1 MCGSVFQTCSRYIFK
16 IRYAPFKNTRTD
28 ILSKKGFETIAVVKR
43 THLYLNFVLPNRQ
56 HYMKSILLFAC
67 IFFSTLNAVAQGIA
81 TVPLE
86 KYTELRVYDRISV
99 TLVKGEENKIE
110 ISAEN
115 KKDLSITENDG
126 RLRLKMCSGES
137 VLNSILNIKL
147 FYTDALSVID
157 ANKNSRIISTG
168 LVIGN
173 DLAIEAQDAS
183 TITLNIAY
191 NNVSA
196 KSISG
201 SEIKLSGTSRNQE
214 VMINTGG
221 RLFNKGLKT
230 KRSTVIVLSGGSA
243 EVYASEAVIAKVKAG
258 GSITVYGN
266 PKSVDKDDTFG
277 GKIAIPE

>member
-1 MCGSVFQTCSRYIFK
+1 
-16 IRYAPFKNTRTD
+16 
-28 ILSKKGFETIAVVKR
+28 
-43 THLYLNFVLPNRQ
+43 
-56 HYMKSILLFAC
+56 MKSLLFFTMLFC
-67 IFFSTLNAVAQGIA
+67 TTLLVAQNNAII
-81 TVPLE
+81 PLE
-86 KYTELRVYDRISV
+86 NFTELQVYDRISV

-110 ISAEN
+110 IPLEH
-115 KKDLSITENDG
+115 KKDLSITENDA

-137 VLNSILNIKL
+137 VLNSTLSLKL
-147 FYTDALSVID
+147 YYTEALSIID

-168 LVIGN
+168 LVIGT

-196 KSISG
+196 KSTSG
-201 SEIKLSGTSRNQE
+201 SEIKLSGTSTNQE

-221 RLFNKGLKT
+221 KLFNKGLKT
-230 KRSTVIVLSGGSA
+230 KNSTVIVLSGGSA

-277 GKIAIPE
+277 DKIAIPE

>member
-1 MCGSVFQTCSRYIFK
+1 MLFCT
-16 IRYAPFKNTRTD
+16 T
-28 ILSKKGFETIAVVKR
+28 
-43 THLYLNFVLPNRQ
+43 
-56 HYMKSILLFAC
+56 LLVAQN
-67 IFFSTLNAVAQGIA
+67 NAVI
-81 TVPLE
+81 PLE
-86 KYTELRVYDRISV
+86 NFTELQVYDRISV
-99 TLVKGEENKIE
+99 TLVKGEDNKIE
-110 ISAEN
+110 IPLEH
-115 KKDLSITENDG
+115 KKDLSITENDA

-137 VLNSILNIKL
+137 VLNSTLSLKL
-147 FYTDALSVID
+147 YYTEALSIID

-168 LVIGN
+168 LVIGT

-196 KSISG
+196 KSTSG
-201 SEIKLSGTSRNQE
+201 SEIKLSGTSTNQE
-214 VMINTGG
+214 VMIKTGG
-221 RLFNKGLKT
+221 KLFNKGLKT
-230 KRSTVIVLSGGSA
+230 KNSTVIVLSGGSA

>member
-1 MCGSVFQTCSRYIFK
+1 
-16 IRYAPFKNTRTD
+16 
-28 ILSKKGFETIAVVKR
+28 
-43 THLYLNFVLPNRQ
+43 
-56 HYMKSILLFAC
+56 MKSFLLLSFILC
-67 IFFSTLNAVAQGIA
+67 STLTAVAQNYATIPIA
-81 TVPLE
+81 

-110 ISAEN
+110 IADEN

-137 VLNSILNIKL
+137 VLSSILNLKL
-147 FYTDALSVID
+147 YYTEALTVID

-168 LVIGN
+168 LVIGT

-196 KSISG
+196 KSTSG
-201 SEIKLSGTSRNQE
+201 SEIKLSGTSSNQE

-221 RLFNKGLKT
+221 KLLNKGLKT
-230 KRSTVIVLSGGSA
+230 KNSTVIVLSGGSA

-258 GSITVYGN
+258 GAITVYGN

>member
-1 MCGSVFQTCSRYIFK
+1 
-16 IRYAPFKNTRTD
+16 
-28 ILSKKGFETIAVVKR
+28 
-43 THLYLNFVLPNRQ
+43 
-56 HYMKSILLFAC
+56 MKSLLFFTMLFCTTILVAQN
-67 IFFSTLNAVAQGIA
+67 NAVI
-81 TVPLE
+81 PLE
-86 KYTELRVYDRISV
+86 NFTELQVYDRISV

-110 ISAEN
+110 IPLEH
-115 KKDLSITENDG
+115 KKDLSITENDA

-137 VLNSILNIKL
+137 VLNSILSLKL
-147 FYTDALSVID
+147 YYTEALSIID

-168 LVIGN
+168 LVIGT

-196 KSISG
+196 KSTSG
-201 SEIKLSGTSRNQE
+201 SEIKLSGTSTNQE

-221 RLFNKGLKT
+221 KLFNKGLKT
-230 KRSTVIVLSGGSA
+230 KNSTVIVLSGGSA

>member
-1 MCGSVFQTCSRYIFK
+1 LTTFG
-16 IRYAPFKNTRTD
+16 
-28 ILSKKGFETIAVVKR
+28 
-43 THLYLNFVLPNRQ
+43 
-56 HYMKSILLFAC
+56 
-67 IFFSTLNAVAQGIA
+67 QGIA
-81 TVPLE
+81 TISLE

-110 ISAEN
+110 IATEH

-147 FYTDALSVID
+147 FYTEALSVID

-168 LVIGN
+168 LVIGT
-173 DLAIEAQDAS
+173 DLTIAAQDAS

-196 KSISG
+196 KSTSG
-201 SEIKLSGTSRNQE
+201 SEIKLSGTSSDQE

-221 RLFNKGLKT
+221 KLLNKGLKT
-230 KRSTVIVLSGGSA
+230 KNSTVIVLSGGSA

-258 GSITVYGN
+258 GAITVYGK

-277 GKIAIPE
+277 GKIAILE

>member
-1 MCGSVFQTCSRYIFK
+1 MLFCT
-16 IRYAPFKNTRTD
+16 T
-28 ILSKKGFETIAVVKR
+28 
-43 THLYLNFVLPNRQ
+43 
-56 HYMKSILLFAC
+56 LL
-67 IFFSTLNAVAQGIA
+67 VAQNNAII
-81 TVPLE
+81 PLE
-86 KYTELRVYDRISV
+86 NFTELQVYDRISV

-110 ISAEN
+110 IPLEH
-115 KKDLSITENDG
+115 KKDLSITENDA

-137 VLNSILNIKL
+137 VLNSTLSLKL
-147 FYTDALSVID
+147 YYTEALSIID

-168 LVIGN
+168 LVIGT

-196 KSISG
+196 KSTSG
-201 SEIKLSGTSRNQE
+201 SEIKLSGTSTNQE

-221 RLFNKGLKT
+221 KLFNKGLKT
-230 KRSTVIVLSGGSA
+230 KNSTVIVLSGGSA

>member
-1 MCGSVFQTCSRYIFK
+1 
-16 IRYAPFKNTRTD
+16 
-28 ILSKKGFETIAVVKR
+28 
-43 THLYLNFVLPNRQ
+43 
-56 HYMKSILLFAC
+56 MKSLLFFTMLFC
-67 IFFSTLNAVAQGIA
+67 TTLLVAQNNAIIS
-81 TVPLE
+81 LE
-86 KYTELRVYDRISV
+86 NFTELQVYDRISV

-110 ISAEN
+110 IPLEH
-115 KKDLSITENDG
+115 KKDLSITENDA

-137 VLNSILNIKL
+137 VLNSTLSLKL
-147 FYTDALSVID
+147 YYTEALSIID

-168 LVIGN
+168 LVIGT

-196 KSISG
+196 KSTSG
-201 SEIKLSGTSRNQE
+201 SEIKLSGTSTNQE

-221 RLFNKGLKT
+221 KLFNKGLKT
-230 KRSTVIVLSGGSA
+230 KNSTVIVLSGGSA

>member
-1 MCGSVFQTCSRYIFK
+1 MR
-16 IRYAPFKNTRTD
+16 
-28 ILSKKGFETIAVVKR
+28 
-43 THLYLNFVLPNRQ
+43 
-56 HYMKSILLFAC
+56 SILLFIC
-67 IFFSTLNAVAQGIA
+67 ICFYTLSTFGQGVATIS
-81 TVPLE
+81 LE
-86 KYTELRVYDRISV
+86 EYTELRVYDRISV

-110 ISAEN
+110 IATEH

-147 FYTDALSVID
+147 FYTEALSVID

-168 LVIGN
+168 LVIGT

-196 KSISG
+196 KSTSG
-201 SEIKLSGTSRNQE
+201 SEIKLSGTSSNQE

-221 RLFNKGLKT
+221 KLLNKGLKT
-230 KRSTVIVLSGGSA
+230 KNSTVIVLSGGSA

-258 GSITVYGN
+258 GAITVYGK

-277 GKIAIPE
+277 GKIAILE

>member
-1 MCGSVFQTCSRYIFK
+1 MLFCT
-16 IRYAPFKNTRTD
+16 T
-28 ILSKKGFETIAVVKR
+28 
-43 THLYLNFVLPNRQ
+43 
-56 HYMKSILLFAC
+56 LLVAQN
-67 IFFSTLNAVAQGIA
+67 NAVI
-81 TVPLE
+81 PLE
-86 KYTELRVYDRISV
+86 NFTELQVYDRISV
-99 TLVKGEENKIE
+99 TLVKGEDNKIE
-110 ISAEN
+110 IPLEH
-115 KKDLSITENDG
+115 KKDLSITENDA

-137 VLNSILNIKL
+137 VLNSTLSLKL
-147 FYTDALSVID
+147 YYTEALSIID

-168 LVIGN
+168 LVIGT

-196 KSISG
+196 KSTSG
-201 SEIKLSGTSRNQE
+201 SEIKLSGTSTNQE

-221 RLFNKGLKT
+221 KLFNKGLKT
-230 KRSTVIVLSGGSA
+230 KNSTVIVLSGGSA

>member
-1 MCGSVFQTCSRYIFK
+1 
-16 IRYAPFKNTRTD
+16 
-28 ILSKKGFETIAVVKR
+28 
-43 THLYLNFVLPNRQ
+43 
-56 HYMKSILLFAC
+56 MKSLLFFTMLFC
-67 IFFSTLNAVAQGIA
+67 TTLLVAQNNAVI
-81 TVPLE
+81 PLE
-86 KYTELRVYDRISV
+86 NFTELQVYDRISV

-110 ISAEN
+110 IPLEH
-115 KKDLSITENDG
+115 KKDLSITENDA

-137 VLNSILNIKL
+137 VLNSTLSLKL
-147 FYTDALSVID
+147 YYTEALSVID

-168 LVIGN
+168 LVIGT

-196 KSISG
+196 KSTSG
-201 SEIKLSGTSRNQE
+201 SEIKLSGTSTNQE
-214 VMINTGG
+214 VMIKTGG
-221 RLFNKGLKT
+221 KLFNKGLKT
-230 KRSTVIVLSGGSA
+230 KNSTVIVLSGGSA
-243 EVYASEAVIAKVKAG
+243 EVYTSEAVIAKVKAG

>member
-1 MCGSVFQTCSRYIFK
+1 MR
-16 IRYAPFKNTRTD
+16 
-28 ILSKKGFETIAVVKR
+28 
-43 THLYLNFVLPNRQ
+43 
-56 HYMKSILLFAC
+56 SILLFAC
-67 IFFSTLNAVAQGIA
+67 ICFYTLTTFGQGVATIS
-81 TVPLE
+81 LE

-147 FYTDALSVID
+147 FYTEALSVID
-157 ANKNSRIISTG
+157 ANKNSRIVSTG
-168 LVIGN
+168 LVIGT

-196 KSISG
+196 KSTSG
-201 SEIKLSGTSRNQE
+201 SEIKLSGTSGNQE

-230 KRSTVIVLSGGSA
+230 KSSTVIVLSGGSA

-258 GSITVYGN
+258 GAITVYGN

>member
-1 MCGSVFQTCSRYIFK
+1 MLFCT
-16 IRYAPFKNTRTD
+16 T
-28 ILSKKGFETIAVVKR
+28 
-43 THLYLNFVLPNRQ
+43 
-56 HYMKSILLFAC
+56 LLVAQN
-67 IFFSTLNAVAQGIA
+67 NAVI
-81 TVPLE
+81 PLE
-86 KYTELRVYDRISV
+86 NFTELQVYDRISV

-110 ISAEN
+110 IPLEH
-115 KKDLSITENDG
+115 KKDLSITENDA

-137 VLNSILNIKL
+137 VLNSTLSLKL
-147 FYTDALSVID
+147 YYTEALSIID

-168 LVIGN
+168 LVIGT

-183 TITLNIAY
+183 TITFNIAY

-196 KSISG
+196 KSTSG
-201 SEIKLSGTSRNQE
+201 SEIKLSGTSTNQE
-214 VMINTGG
+214 VMITTGG
-221 RLFNKGLKT
+221 KLFNKGLKT
-230 KRSTVIVLSGGSA
+230 KNSTVIVLSGGSA

>member
-1 MCGSVFQTCSRYIFK
+1 
-16 IRYAPFKNTRTD
+16 
-28 ILSKKGFETIAVVKR
+28 
-43 THLYLNFVLPNRQ
+43 
-56 HYMKSILLFAC
+56 MKSLLFFTILFC
-67 IFFSTLNAVAQGIA
+67 TTLLVAQNNAIIS
-81 TVPLE
+81 LE
-86 KYTELRVYDRISV
+86 NFTELQVYDRISV

-110 ISAEN
+110 IPLEH
-115 KKDLSITENDG
+115 KKDLSITENDA

-137 VLNSILNIKL
+137 VLNSTLSLKL
-147 FYTDALSVID
+147 YYTEALSIID

-168 LVIGN
+168 LVIGT

-196 KSISG
+196 KSTSG
-201 SEIKLSGTSRNQE
+201 SEIKLSGTSTNQE

-221 RLFNKGLKT
+221 KLFNKGLKT
-230 KRSTVIVLSGGSA
+230 KNSTVIVLSGGSA
-243 EVYASEAVIAKVKAG
+243 EVYTSEAVIAKVKAG

>member
-1 MCGSVFQTCSRYIFK
+1 
-16 IRYAPFKNTRTD
+16 
-28 ILSKKGFETIAVVKR
+28 
-43 THLYLNFVLPNRQ
+43 
-56 HYMKSILLFAC
+56 MKSILLFAC

>member
-1 MCGSVFQTCSRYIFK
+1 MLFCT
-16 IRYAPFKNTRTD
+16 T
-28 ILSKKGFETIAVVKR
+28 
-43 THLYLNFVLPNRQ
+43 
-56 HYMKSILLFAC
+56 LLVAQN
-67 IFFSTLNAVAQGIA
+67 NAVI
-81 TVPLE
+81 PLE
-86 KYTELRVYDRISV
+86 NFTELQVYDRISV

-110 ISAEN
+110 IPLEH
-115 KKDLSITENDG
+115 KKDLSITENDA

-137 VLNSILNIKL
+137 VLNSTLSLKL
-147 FYTDALSVID
+147 YYTEALSIID

-168 LVIGN
+168 LVIGT

-196 KSISG
+196 KSTSG
-201 SEIKLSGTSRNQE
+201 SEIKLSGTSTNQE

-221 RLFNKGLKT
+221 KLFNKGLKT
-230 KRSTVIVLSGGSA
+230 KNSTVIVLSGGSA

>member
-1 MCGSVFQTCSRYIFK
+1 
-16 IRYAPFKNTRTD
+16 
-28 ILSKKGFETIAVVKR
+28 
-43 THLYLNFVLPNRQ
+43 
-56 HYMKSILLFAC
+56 MKSLLFFTMLFC
-67 IFFSTLNAVAQGIA
+67 TTLLVAQNNAII
-81 TVPLE
+81 PLE
-86 KYTELRVYDRISV
+86 NFTELQVYDRISV

-110 ISAEN
+110 IPLEH
-115 KKDLSITENDG
+115 KKDLSITENDA

-137 VLNSILNIKL
+137 VLNSTLSLKL
-147 FYTDALSVID
+147 YYTEALSIID

-168 LVIGN
+168 LVIGT

-196 KSISG
+196 KSTSG
-201 SEIKLSGTSRNQE
+201 SEIKLSGTSTNQE
-214 VMINTGG
+214 VIINTGG
-221 RLFNKGLKT
+221 KLFNKGLKT
-230 KRSTVIVLSGGSA
+230 KNSTVIVLSGGSA